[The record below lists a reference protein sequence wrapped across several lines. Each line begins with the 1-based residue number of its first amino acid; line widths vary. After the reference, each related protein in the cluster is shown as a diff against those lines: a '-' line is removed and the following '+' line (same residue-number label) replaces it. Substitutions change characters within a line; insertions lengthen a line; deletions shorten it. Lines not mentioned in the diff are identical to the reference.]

1 VTEAQRVSHF
11 LGQFATAGEAN
22 TEATKETEEVTEQ
35 LIWGTNEYLAGLKI
49 ASSGPFS
56 SHFVTFSVPS

>member
-1 VTEAQRVSHF
+1 MS
-11 LGQFATAGEAN
+11 FALFRAVCNSRRAN
-22 TEATKETEEVTEQ
+22 PEATKETEEVTEQ

-56 SHFVTFSVPS
+56 SHFVTFPVPS